1 MDAYQ
6 KKEKAKILQKNLGK
20 EFILI
25 ATKDQFNKIYG
36 PGIKLDFEKGKS
48 IILKKYSFAEKVQDF
63 RILIS
68 NIIGHTLWVPTDFI
82 DIDLK
87 IKDKKENDKK

>member
-6 KKEKAKILQKNLGK
+6 KKEKAKILQESLGK
-20 EFILI
+20 EFILT
-25 ATKDQFNKIYG
+25 ATKDQFNKLYG
-36 PGIKLDFEKGKS
+36 PGAKIDFEKGKS

-68 NIIGHTLWVPTDFI
+68 NIIGQTLWVPTDFI

-87 IKDKKENDKK
+87 IKDKEPDDKK